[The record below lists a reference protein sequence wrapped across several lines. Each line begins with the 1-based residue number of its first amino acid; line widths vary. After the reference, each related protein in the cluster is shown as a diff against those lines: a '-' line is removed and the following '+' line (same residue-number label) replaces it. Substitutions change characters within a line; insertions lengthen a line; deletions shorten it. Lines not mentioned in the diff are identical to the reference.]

1 MGPTMTKSQSDN
13 MTKEQRYA
21 AKQRADGLSLV
32 RVWVPTSVVGKLK
45 QYAAKLRLRL
55 QEK

>member
-1 MGPTMTKSQSDN
+1 MTKSQSDN